1 MSESPFNDL
10 PTYVSDRPPSGL
22 RMDDFDYPLD
32 DGRIAQ
38 TPIEPRDSARLL
50 VATEPTGAISHRIV
64 RDLPNI
70 LQPGDLL
77 VVNETRVIPARLRL
91 QKPTGGAV
99 EVFLVDRY
107 NADTWKALVRPS
119 RRVPV
124 GAIFRPGPG
133 LAVEVLEETDGG
145 QRFVRLL
152 DDTGAVLHG
161 DDLEAKL
168 SQYGMAPLPPY
179 ITNTIANP
187 DRYQTVFAAKPG
199 SAAAPTAGL
208 HLTPEVLGALTQRG
222 IGLSTVN
229 LTVGLDTFRPV
240 TVDQPEDHEIH
251 SERYEVPQE
260 TLDAC
265 AATKAAGGRV
275 VAVGT
280 TSVRALES
288 AAAFGANTGRTKLFI
303 YGNYPFRV
311 VDLLL
316 TNFHLPRSSLL
327 LLVEAF
333 AGPRWREIYS
343 VAQDENYRF
352 LSFGDAM
359 LLGRHTTSTDRF
371 E

>member
-1 MSESPFNDL
+1 MSEPPFNDL
-10 PTYVSDRPPSGL
+10 PTYVSERPPSGL
-22 RMDDFDYPLD
+22 RMDDFDYQLD
-32 DGRIAQ
+32 EARIAQ

-50 VATEPTGAISHRIV
+50 VATDPAGAVSHRIV
-64 RDLPNI
+64 RDLPEI
-70 LQPGDLL
+70 LQSGDLL

-91 QKPTGGAV
+91 QKPTGGSV
-99 EVFLVDRY
+99 EVFLVDRHDG
-107 NADTWKALVRPS
+107 DTWKALVRPS
-119 RRVPV
+119 RRVAV
-124 GAIFRPGPG
+124 GSIFTPGPG
-133 LAVEVLEETDGG
+133 LAVEVFGETDGG

-152 DDTGAVLHG
+152 DDDGAVLN
-161 DDLEAKL
+161 DVALEAQL
-168 SQYGMAPLPPY
+168 SRYGIAPLPPY
-179 ITNTIANP
+179 ITSTITNP
-187 DRYQTVFAAKPG
+187 ERYQTVFSAKPG
-199 SAAAPTAGL
+199 SSAAPTAGL
-208 HLTPEVLGALTQRG
+208 HLTPEVIRSLMDRG
-222 IGLSTVN
+222 IGMCTVN

-240 TVDQPEDHEIH
+240 TVEQPEDHEIH

-303 YGNYPFRV
+303 YGNYRFQV

-327 LLVEAF
+327 LLVQAF
-333 AGPRWREIYS
+333 AGPRWRDIYQL
-343 VAQDENYRF
+343 AQHEQYRF

-359 LLGRHTTSTDRF
+359 LLGPGSVQSVGA
-371 E
+371 